1 MHIYV
6 GIYLSLKGVVYSN
19 NSIIHIT
26 EIGET
31 NPNTGLS
38 NGLQC
43 NTDRM
48 PCCRFI
54 FRTGEWYMYTGPN
67 RTMIPLAL
75 PDLTSTSFL
84 YRNRGFDDGTVN
96 LNRPSDVIM
105 PTGLFC
111 CEIPDIAG
119 NNKSLCVY
127 LGERLNDCMLLITL
141 NFSCMA
147 LKFLHTSC

>member
-1 MHIYV
+1 
-6 GIYLSLKGVVYSN
+6 
-19 NSIIHIT
+19 
-26 EIGET
+26 
-31 NPNTGLS
+31 
-38 NGLQC
+38 
-43 NTDRM
+43 
-48 PCCRFI
+48 
-54 FRTGEWYMYTGPN
+54 MYTGPN

-119 NNKSLCVY
+119 DNQSLCAY
-127 LGERLNDCMLLITL
+127 IGKKYGCMSSHHDHLQFTTDGSHYNN
-141 NFSCMA
+141 NFN
-147 LKFLHTSC
+147 F